1 MLSNIKIIVATW
13 QNKPY
18 CLLKHT
24 SVIFGKCN
32 SLVIRWCIYFLPC
45 QRSEGLL
52 ISPSL
57 LREPFLFLIG
67 KLRTGLVWLALI
79 TEHRLSFSSA
89 GGGEP
94 WPGPLGEITWS
105 GLRPR
110 GGMSQYDQGFASN
123 IFIYCY
129 LVNPF
134 LLPRGSVH
142 VLPLSQQTF
151 FLSKKI
157 FLTFINILSIFRM
170 INHEK

>member
-1 MLSNIKIIVATW
+1 MDGSG
-13 QNKPY
+13 
-18 CLLKHT
+18 CLHT
-24 SVIFGKCN
+24 SFVIN
-32 SLVIRWCIYFLPC
+32 WCIYFLPC

-67 KLRTGLVWLALI
+67 KLRTGLVWFALI

-110 GGMSQYDQGFASN
+110 GGMSKYFQGLKYF
-123 IFIYCY
+123 YLL

-151 FLSKKI
+151 FLSRKI

>member
-1 MLSNIKIIVATW
+1 M
-13 QNKPY
+13 
-18 CLLKHT
+18 
-24 SVIFGKCN
+24 
-32 SLVIRWCIYFLPC
+32 
-45 QRSEGLL
+45 
-52 ISPSL
+52 
-57 LREPFLFLIG
+57 FLIG

-170 INHEK
+170 INHEQGQKDLLDTEFLNFRYCLNLTIFKYLSINYLNLGY